1 MLVAF
6 SDQENAL
13 EFEALSTNTA
23 GSLRISS
30 GAVIIGGIRAR
41 EETLIFTDNAMF
53 SMQFIGPPF
62 TFGVNMINE
71 GIGCI
76 GPKAMTNVAGGVYW
90 MDYLDLF
97 LQWHGTTDT
106 LQCTNYVFDDFN
118 SAEPYKTFAFSNQE
132 FNEVGWFYCS
142 EGSAE
147 IDRYVVY
154 NYFEKSG

>member
-1 MLVAF
+1 ML
-6 SDQENAL
+6 L

-76 GPKAMTNVAGGVYW
+76 GPKAMV
-90 MDYLDLF
+90 
-97 LQWHGTTDT
+97 T
-106 LQCTNYVFDDFN
+106 LQEECIGWTTLDFISTTVQYN
-118 SAEPYKTFAFSNQE
+118 QYLAVYKVMFLTILTLLSLTKLLHLVLKNLT
-132 FNEVGWFYCS
+132 
-142 EGSAE
+142 
-147 IDRYVVY
+147 
-154 NYFEKSG
+154 K